1 MFISVFL
8 WNLLD
13 LKRVRWEGEEEL
25 SPGKHTLEFDFK
37 YDGLGFATL
46 AFNNISGL
54 GQAGIRQEWRLIPQK
69 RALSK
74 ICRTSG
80 VGLSRPHLAESVK
93 RSGSQCELSLRQWRA
108 ISSRGNASL
117 RLLQREPVLRCCPL
131 KRHPPRPRST
141 RKTSPASGPIAW
153 RNC

>member
-54 GQAGIRQEWRLIPQK
+54 GQAGIRQEWRLIPRK
-69 RALSK
+69 RAPSK

-80 VGLSRPHLAESVK
+80 VGLKCLF
-93 RSGSQCELSLRQWRA
+93 
-108 ISSRGNASL
+108 
-117 RLLQREPVLRCCPL
+117 CP
-131 KRHPPRPRST
+131 RFR
-141 RKTSPASGPIAW
+141 
-153 RNC
+153 